1 VSSSDR
7 SWLSNKDRIESARML
22 EWMERADDAR
32 YLSHHRASAELIAY
46 SFQRGMSRKTMNNI
60 WGRRLVDATLGVE
73 TTNFIEQG
81 ENNAAKVPKTR
92 STF

>member
-1 VSSSDR
+1 MSNNDKSQLSD
-7 SWLSNKDRIESARML
+7 KEQIESARML
-22 EWMERADDAR
+22 EWMDRADDAR
-32 YLSHHRASAELIAY
+32 YLSHHHASAELIAY